1 MEGDW
6 AVNCLVLQVD
16 GRWSIGYRGT
26 VLSLDIV
33 DGLGLL
39 QENVDR
45 RGSALTSLL
54 SRTNQLLNS
63 VIGNNDVQLLILSA
77 SGVEPKNMFG
87 ADCDGCGV
95 DADTVELIH
104 PSSNLLLL
112 AAHRELPT
120 RLLLLLLVCVLRAS
134 IRDRSPANDQGEN
147 LE

>member
-1 MEGDW
+1 
-6 AVNCLVLQVD
+6 
-16 GRWSIGYRGT
+16 
-26 VLSLDIV
+26 
-33 DGLGLL
+33 
-39 QENVDR
+39 
-45 RGSALTSLL
+45 
-54 SRTNQLLNS
+54 
-63 VIGNNDVQLLILSA
+63 
-77 SGVEPKNMFG
+77 MFG